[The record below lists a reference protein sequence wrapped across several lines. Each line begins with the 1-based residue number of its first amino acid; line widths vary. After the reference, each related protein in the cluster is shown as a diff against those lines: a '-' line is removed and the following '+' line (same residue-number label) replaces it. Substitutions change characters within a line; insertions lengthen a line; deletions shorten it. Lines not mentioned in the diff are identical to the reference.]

1 MTQENI
7 GGNEIELRNEHS
19 KADRQSQFDDLP
31 VSGVNL

>member
-7 GGNEIELRNEHS
+7 GSNEIELRDEHG

-31 VSGVNL
+31 VSSVNL